1 MAGNGKNHRGQF
13 PWEAASEPSQA
24 APMPRQQGKA
34 VRVEAAAPALQAV
47 AVSKA
52 NEISKAIGSPGYK
65 GGNEIQTLEILQIP
79 SEMTRA
85 RVLELLCFLDP
96 TALDPETFTRG
107 GQILMKS
114 MRAGDGSASWCP

>member
-1 MAGNGKNHRGQF
+1 MDATARSKLMAYKEKCDRLGEITLPQTLG
-13 PWEAASEPSQA
+13 AASALKEHPEVK
-24 APMPRQQGKA
+24 R
-34 VRVEAAAPALQAV
+34 RVHPDV
-47 AVSKA
+47 
-52 NEISKAIGSPGYK
+52 K

-79 SEMTRA
+79 PEMTRA

-107 GQILMKS
+107 GQILMKN